1 MVPFR
6 IHGIAAIGKFR
17 PDTVG
22 QVFVVG
28 GIRPV
33 VEAGARVVVVAQ
45 HFLQEYQIGRGGAYR
60 VAQLRQDE
68 APVQPAEA
76 LVGIDGQHL
85 DRVNRGCLVGE
96 VVLGGTRRGHKKRS
110 GSWPGW
116 TSSPSARS
124 SFSSNRRAS

>member
-6 IHGIAAIGKFR
+6 VHGVAAIGKFR
-17 PDTVG
+17 PDAVG

-28 GIRPV
+28 GVRPV
-33 VEAGARVVVVAQ
+33 VETGTMVVVVAQ
-45 HFLQEYQIGRGGAYR
+45 YFLQEHQVGGGGAYG
-60 VAQLRQDE
+60 VAQFRQDE
-68 APVQPAEA
+68 APVQPVEA

-110 GSWPGW
+110 GNWPGW
-116 TSSPSARS
+116 TSNPSARS
-124 SFSSNRRAS
+124 SFSNSRRAS